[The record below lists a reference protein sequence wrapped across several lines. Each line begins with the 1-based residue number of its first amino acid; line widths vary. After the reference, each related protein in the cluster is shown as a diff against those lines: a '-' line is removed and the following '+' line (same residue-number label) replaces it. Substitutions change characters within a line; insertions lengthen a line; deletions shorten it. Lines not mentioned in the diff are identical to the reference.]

1 MKGWYQ
7 VAGIVLVASLLII
20 PQAMATSVERAVIP
34 MGNNTYRV
42 VLFLTR
48 GKRVAGISEYVPAG
62 YEVSGVYVPAGQYR
76 LDGNTL
82 HIAMLGKGNTS
93 YTIRGDGDPEGS
105 IQGSWTDVV
114 TGEEGRVSA
123 MDETTPP
130 QLGTMKKVLPRQ
142 LENLARHHY

>member
-42 VLFLTR
+42 VLFLTEET
-48 GKRVAGISEYVPAG
+48 VAGISEYVPAG

-105 IQGSWTDVV
+105 IQGSWTDVEPGGGQGV
-114 TGEEGRVSA
+114 CNG
-123 MDETTPP
+123 
-130 QLGTMKKVLPRQ
+130 
-142 LENLARHHY
+142 